1 MDDESEPF
9 ALNNIQPF
17 NVRRYTRL
25 LCTTDQHSSI
35 AHTVQTNS
43 SYSYRL

>member
-1 MDDESEPF
+1 MDDESEPLV
-9 ALNNIQPF
+9 LNNIQPF
-17 NVRRYTRL
+17 NMRRYTRL
-25 LCTTDQHSSI
+25 FCTTDHHPVI